1 MLLHCKQGKHV
12 WSWQFVVF
20 LKEIN
25 RFVGYLQLFCPKFYF
40 HSLDVQR
47 NERITLLKFS
57 GQLFKTLYLSHT
69 HLIPRVE
76 SITRKFSWIK
86 LGISIVILTFRNKF
100 WIWTFTINT
109 ISTSNIKDCSKRTSI
124 LSWYSPN
131 TKVILSEIMITLYFK
146 LCCLVLVYIS
156 NYVVVIY

>member
-1 MLLHCKQGKHV
+1 M
-12 WSWQFVVF
+12 
-20 LKEIN
+20 
-25 RFVGYLQLFCPKFYF
+25 
-40 HSLDVQR
+40 
-47 NERITLLKFS
+47 KFS

-109 ISTSNIKDCSKRTSI
+109 ISTSNIKDCSKRASI

-156 NYVVVIY
+156 QIMFFYWFITLRKESIVYNMPPWTFIPMNSCIYIWNICLYFEPAGHSEVVFVIIQGH